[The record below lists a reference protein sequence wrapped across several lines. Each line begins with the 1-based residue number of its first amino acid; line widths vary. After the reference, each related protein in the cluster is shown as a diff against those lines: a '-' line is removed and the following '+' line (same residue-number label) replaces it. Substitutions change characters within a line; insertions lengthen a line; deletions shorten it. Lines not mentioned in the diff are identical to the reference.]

1 MEIEIGKFT
10 LESLT
15 TGMYSDPASC
25 YREYI
30 QNAVDSLDTA
40 LAQGIMQA
48 DQFRIEIIVDG
59 SRQEI
64 SIRDNGTGVQK
75 DLVRKTLLDIG
86 NSTKLHTTNRG
97 FRGIGRLGG
106 LSYCNK
112 LSFCTTALG
121 ENEKTLI
128 TFDCEKLK
136 ALLVP
141 GQNTKHNLQSVIEA
155 VTEIKVMEEQPSAH
169 YFIVK
174 MEEVDDISSLL
185 DLETVK
191 DYISQVAPVPFRER
205 FYWGSKIKKML
216 LENGVT
222 ILEYP
227 IFVGESFESLSQ
239 VYKPYK
245 VTFEA
250 NSRAGVSKDEILS
263 LSFFRIND
271 SGQQI
276 IAYGWYANTEFSGTL
291 IDDSI
296 SGVRVRQGNILI
308 GDERTLARYYKESR
322 FNGWAVGEVHV
333 ISPDLIPNARRD
345 DFEKNDTFS
354 EFTLGL
360 RNTIGTEISDK
371 IRAASKVRNNPMQKT
386 LKKVENEVA
395 KAAKVLKAGFH
406 STTEKEKISAGLAA
420 TRRDLDAI
428 PKKAPVEVVERKT
441 VLMEQLTKLLDE
453 VEQSTNFR
461 VRNEIPSNFSKA
473 EKKVVQAMM
482 EVLSRNFERT
492 TVDSLYR
499 EFLEELNSRGKS
511 NVTGLS
517 RKK

>member
-15 TGMYSDPASC
+15 TGMYSEPESC

-40 LAQGIMQA
+40 LAGGLMQA
-48 DQFRIEIIVDG
+48 QDFRIEIIVDG

-64 SIRDNGTGVQK
+64 SIRDNGTGIKK

-86 NSTKLHTTNRG
+86 NSTKVHTTHRG

-106 LSYCNK
+106 LSYCKK

-121 ENEKTLI
+121 ENEKTLV

-141 GQNTKHNLQSVIEA
+141 GQSTEHNLQSVIEA
-155 VTEIKVMEEQPSAH
+155 VTDVKVMQEQSSAH

-174 MEEVDDISSLL
+174 MEDVDDISSLL

-191 DYISQVAPVPFRER
+191 DYISQVAPVPFRDR
-205 FYWGSKIKKML
+205 FYWGREINSKL
-216 LENGVT
+216 EENGVV
-222 ILEYP
+222 IAEYP
-227 IFVGESFESLSQ
+227 VFIGESFEALSQ

-245 VTFEA
+245 NTFEA
-250 NSRAGVSKDEILS
+250 NSRAGVSKDEILG

-271 SGQQI
+271 GSQQLM
-276 IAYGWYANTEFSGTL
+276 AYGWYADTDFSGTL
-291 IDDSI
+291 VDERI

-308 GDERTLARYYKESR
+308 GNQRTLAPYYKEAR
-322 FNGWAVGEVHV
+322 FNGWTIGEVYV
-333 ISPDLIPNARRD
+333 ISPNLIPNARRD
-345 DFEKNDTFS
+345 DFEKNNTFYD
-354 EFTLGL
+354 FTIGL
-360 RNTIGTEISDK
+360 RNTIGTDITDK

-386 LKKVENEVA
+386 LKKVERDVVKIEEV
-395 KAAKVLKAGFH
+395 LTTGFH
-406 STTEKEKISAGLAA
+406 SSAEKKQVAAGIDA
-420 TRRDLDAI
+420 TKRDLYTI
-428 PKKAPVEVVERKT
+428 PKNAPTEVVEQKT
-441 VLMEQLTKLLDE
+441 ALIEKLTTLADE
-453 VEQSTNFR
+453 VDESTNFR
-461 VRNEIPSNFSKA
+461 VKKDIPSNFSKA
-473 EKKVVQAMM
+473 EKNVIQAMM
-482 EVLSRNFERT
+482 EVLTRNFERT

-499 EFLEELNSRGKS
+499 QFIDELTSGGK
-511 NVTGLS
+511 
-517 RKK
+517 K